1 MPARHASP
9 SDAFPEPTMSRHQ
22 FLRALHRKLAPRT
35 YLEIGVS
42 DGRSMTLSR
51 ARSIGV
57 DPAFKVTAPVCCD
70 LELVRATSDDFFA
83 ERPTLFDGTAV
94 DLAFIDGLHVAEFA
108 FRDFINVER
117 RCAATSVIV
126 LDDMLPR
133 SSAEAAR
140 VQCRGAWA
148 GDVFKV
154 AELLRQ
160 HRPDLTA
167 VPVNTLPTGV
177 VVVVG
182 LDPASRVLSDRYDAV
197 LDELQA
203 GDPQVVP
210 DHVLARVDAADARSL
225 GSSGLW
231 SALRTLRESGE
242 GDDGG
247 DQREAVATAI
257 RGELAR

>member
-1 MPARHASP
+1 
-9 SDAFPEPTMSRHQ
+9 MSRHQ

-42 DGRSMTLSR
+42 DGRSLTLSR

-70 LELVRATSDDFFA
+70 LELVRATSDEFFA
-83 ERPTLFDGTAV
+83 ERPTLFDGAVV

-160 HRPDLTA
+160 HRPDLTV

-182 LDPASRVLSDRYDAV
+182 LDPASRVLSDRYDSL

-210 DHVLARVDAADARSL
+210 DHVLSRVDAADARSL
-225 GSSGLW
+225 AGSGLW
-231 SALRTLRESGE
+231 SALRTLRESEE

-247 DQREAVATAI
+247 DQREAAATAI